1 MENLV
6 KIAED
11 VLTSCLAV
19 KTGEEVLI
27 ITDDSRK
34 EIGEA
39 IYEAAGNLGC
49 EKLLMVM
56 KEREVSG
63 QEPPKAIAAAM
74 KAADVV
80 IVPTAQSLTHT
91 NARIEAAKAGT
102 RVATM
107 PGITKEMFS
116 RGAMTADYN
125 EVEKLTAKVTEMLTR
140 ASRARIEKDG
150 YVLNINI
157 SGRNGVPSPGV
168 YREAGK
174 CGNLPSGEAYIAPLE
189 DGSDGEM
196 IIDKYVLNGSEE
208 YTVTDT
214 FYFTLF
220 RDEELK
226 IPYEQFET
234 KKLDLNDEAHG
245 TVTFEKLPYGVYYLA
260 ETDAD
265 GKPVGDG
272 FDYEVK
278 IEKKQFTISE
288 TNKKETIRI
297 DNCITPDN
305 PGGKHTP
312 KTGDDTLI
320 WPYVTMML
328 AALVAG
334 TGSIFGKRRR
344 KRSSK

>member
-1 MENLV
+1 MSNLV
-6 KIAED
+6 KIAEG

-19 KTGEEVLI
+19 KPGEEVLI

-56 KEREVSG
+56 AERELNG
-63 QEPPKAIAAAM
+63 EEPPKAVAEAM

-80 IVPTAQSLTHT
+80 IAPTAKSLTHT

-125 EVEKLTAKVTEMLTR
+125 EVEKLTATVTEMLTK
-140 ASRARIEKDG
+140 ASTARIEKDDK
-150 YVLNINI
+150 VLTIRLD
-157 SGRNGVPSPGV
+157 GRDGVPSPGV

-196 IIDKYVLNGSEE
+196 IIDGSMVGIGKLESPLHMVISGGKLRSVTGEKSEALDVLLKNETNGTLCELGIGTNEAAILNGIILE
-208 YTVTDT
+208 
-214 FYFTLF
+214 
-220 RDEELK
+220 DEK
-226 IPYEQFET
+226 VY
-234 KKLDLNDEAHG
+234 G
-245 TVTFEKLPYGVYYLA
+245 TVHIAFGTNTSFG
-260 ETDAD
+260 
-265 GKPVGDG
+265 G
-272 FDYEVK
+272 
-278 IEKKQFTISE
+278 
-288 TNKKETIRI
+288 TNKAECHMDGIILKPTLYL
-297 DNCITPDN
+297 
-305 PGGKHTP
+305 
-312 KTGDDTLI
+312 DDKKVI
-320 WPYVTMML
+320 ENGVF
-328 AALVAG
+328 LV
-334 TGSIFGKRRR
+334 
-344 KRSSK
+344 

>member
-208 YTVTDT
+208 YTIIDGSMVGIGKLESPLHMTISGGKLRSVTGEKSENLDI
-214 FYFTLF
+214 L
-220 RDEELK
+220 LK
-226 IPYEQFET
+226 NEI
-234 KKLDLNDEAHG
+234 NG
-245 TVTFEKLPYGVYYLA
+245 TVCELGIGTNEAAILNGIILEDEKVYGTVHIA
-260 ETDAD
+260 FGTNTSF
-265 GKPVGDG
+265 GG
-272 FDYEVK
+272 
-278 IEKKQFTISE
+278 
-288 TNKKETIRI
+288 TNKAECHMDGIILRPTLYL
-297 DNCITPDN
+297 
-305 PGGKHTP
+305 
-312 KTGDDTLI
+312 DDTKVIENGVFLI
-320 WPYVTMML
+320 
-328 AALVAG
+328 
-334 TGSIFGKRRR
+334 
-344 KRSSK
+344 

>member
-150 YVLNINI
+150 L
-157 SGRNGVPSPGV
+157 
-168 YREAGK
+168 
-174 CGNLPSGEAYIAPLE
+174 C
-189 DGSDGEM
+189 
-196 IIDKYVLNGSEE
+196 
-208 YTVTDT
+208 
-214 FYFTLF
+214 
-220 RDEELK
+220 
-226 IPYEQFET
+226 
-234 KKLDLNDEAHG
+234 
-245 TVTFEKLPYGVYYLA
+245 
-260 ETDAD
+260 
-265 GKPVGDG
+265 
-272 FDYEVK
+272 
-278 IEKKQFTISE
+278 
-288 TNKKETIRI
+288 
-297 DNCITPDN
+297 
-305 PGGKHTP
+305 
-312 KTGDDTLI
+312 
-320 WPYVTMML
+320 
-328 AALVAG
+328 
-334 TGSIFGKRRR
+334 
-344 KRSSK
+344 

>member
-125 EVEKLTAKVTEMLTR
+125 KVEKLTAKVTEMLTS
-140 ASRARIEKDG
+140 ASHARIEHDDFQWKAAF
-150 YVLNINI
+150 
-157 SGRNGVPSPGV
+157 RNR
-168 YREAGK
+168 RE
-174 CGNLPSGEAYIAPLE
+174 E
-189 DGSDGEM
+189 
-196 IIDKYVLNGSEE
+196 
-208 YTVTDT
+208 
-214 FYFTLF
+214 
-220 RDEELK
+220 
-226 IPYEQFET
+226 
-234 KKLDLNDEAHG
+234 
-245 TVTFEKLPYGVYYLA
+245 
-260 ETDAD
+260 
-265 GKPVGDG
+265 
-272 FDYEVK
+272 
-278 IEKKQFTISE
+278 
-288 TNKKETIRI
+288 
-297 DNCITPDN
+297 
-305 PGGKHTP
+305 
-312 KTGDDTLI
+312 
-320 WPYVTMML
+320 
-328 AALVAG
+328 
-334 TGSIFGKRRR
+334 R
-344 KRSSK
+344 KS